1 MAEERFSRA
10 RFIRLGAALGVG
22 AASASV
28 LTSCGGGVEGPS
40 GGRGGGS
47 TEADENPGGPTVDT
61 AGDEIIFAAG
71 LLLPVSA
78 PPVRDGA
85 LLVRNGRIA
94 AVGRLSDVERDN
106 PGVEVR
112 RFPRHAIIPGAVNV
126 HAHLGFRRGD
136 APQGGSFSGWVTEL
150 VSRLPEKEA
159 WTPEAARGS
168 AQEALESGTTFMTDS
183 SPFGEC
189 LPQLAE
195 SGLAGIVFAEFFPFL
210 FDTPEEAVD
219 AIEKKVFALREGLTP
234 RIAVE
239 MSVHAPYT
247 VDPESSRLAATR
259 VRTRAERLS
268 IHLSESPEEV
278 EFVRQ
283 GTGRGLEDIFGVRA
297 DWGGVGVSPVRYAES
312 VELLWPGTI
321 AAHLAT
327 GVSEEDIEILA
338 RTGVAVA
345 HCPRSNEYLGCGV
358 SPVPDMLERGIRV
371 GMGTDGL
378 WSSPSMNLFEETL
391 FATKLHGF
399 GGETGLTLATLS
411 GARALGVE
419 GETGSLATG
428 KYADFAVVEA
438 VPGESVVDLEMEV
451 LEAAAGGGVAATV
464 VGGELMHDRV

>member
-1 MAEERFSRA
+1 LTAPTSR
-10 RFIRLGAALGVG
+10 
-22 AASASV
+22 
-28 LTSCGGGVEGPS
+28 PM
-40 GGRGGGS
+40 
-47 TEADENPGGPTVDT
+47 
-61 AGDEIIFAAG
+61 IFAADVV
-71 LLLPVSA
+71 LPVSS
-78 PPVRDGA
+78 PPIRDGA
-85 LLVRNGRIA
+85 LLVESGRIA
-94 AVGRLSDVERDN
+94 AVGRLSDVEREN
-106 PGVEVR
+106 PDVEVH

-136 APQGGSFSGWVTEL
+136 APEGGSFSRWVMEL

-168 AQEALESGTTFMTDS
+168 AREALESGTTFMTDS

-189 LPQLAE
+189 LPQLVE

-210 FDTPEEAVD
+210 FDTPEAAVNFT
-219 AIEKKVFALREGLTP
+219 EKKVSDLREGLPP

-247 VDPESSRLAATR
+247 VDPLSSRLAATR
-259 VRTRAERLS
+259 VRTQGERLS
-268 IHLSESPEEV
+268 THLSESPEEF
-278 EFVRQ
+278 EFVWE
-283 GTGRGLEDIFGVRA
+283 GTAGGLENVFGVLA

-312 VELLWPGTI
+312 MGLLWPGTI

-338 RTGVAVA
+338 RTGVAAA

-358 SPVPDMLERGIRV
+358 SPVPNMLERGIRV

-391 FATKLHGF
+391 FATKLHGMS
-399 GGETGLTLATLS
+399 GETGLALATLS

-419 GETGSLATG
+419 GETGSLTTG

-438 VPGESVVDLEMEV
+438 TPGRYGASLEMEI
-451 LEAAAGGGVAATV
+451 LEAAAGGGVAATA
-464 VGGELMHDRV
+464 VGGELVYDRVEDGSAS